1 MYEIFQKMVNLS
13 TNPPIMRAIIR
24 FTTLITVIFFFVQ
37 AEASAP
43 QPQRKKVGLVLSGG
57 GAKGVAHIGVLK
69 VLEEA
74 GIPIDYIAGNSMG
87 AIVGGLYAIGYS
99 PQALDSLVR
108 TQNWVGL
115 LADKITRDNLLF
127 TEKEVRDKA
136 LFTIPFDRERF
147 HISTG
152 ILSGSSVMDMLSEL
166 ARDYH
171 DVASFDSLP
180 IPFACI
186 AYDLISGDEVVMR
199 EGSLP
204 VAIRASMSI
213 PGAFSTVERNGQILI
228 DGGVI
233 NNFPANVVREMGAD
247 IIIGVNVGMH
257 TDRPTQLSKDALEER
272 DPNSLMFIVNH
283 MMERL
288 GRENFDKNIL
298 LPDLYIHPNTEPYST
313 VSFTDEALDT
323 LLARGERE
331 ARASWDNIL
340 AFKELIGIHPA
351 EDLPWPPGRPNGA
364 DVPIGD
370 SIKLGYIIFDGI
382 TSLNEKNLRRMLHF
396 KEFSTVHVTDIRET
410 ISRLKGTGS
419 FTSLQYS
426 LREEGGR
433 YNLRFHCT
441 ERARSAVSLGVR
453 LDTRD
458 VASGFINTIV
468 APRELKGGMF
478 ELNSRIST
486 NPYVRLG
493 IFYQDAWLGKFG
505 ASYTYRYGNINMCPQ
520 NDTTTY
526 NVRFHKNSM
535 DLDLANFYYRNFNFY
550 FGLHYENF
558 RSQNF
563 LRSSNGVTERIR
575 VRENLF
581 SYHLGVRFDSYDNAF
596 FPTSGIQFKA
606 ESALYTDDLAHYKED
621 APFLATNASIS
632 VAIPIKNRF
641 TLIPTLYA
649 RFLFGNEF
657 APHLRNLVGG
667 TFGGHYLEHQMPLYG
682 FKSLVSVDNKFVATG
697 LKARYRAGK
706 NHYVWL
712 VGNIARISN
721 SVLELIEWSKGQYMA
736 GAALGY
742 SYDSPLGPID
752 VVLEYGGAPSSR
764 FGVFINLGK
773 YF

>member
-1 MYEIFQKMVNLS
+1 
-13 TNPPIMRAIIR
+13 MRTIIR
-24 FTTLITVIFFFVQ
+24 FTTLITVLFFFVQ

-298 LPDLYIHPNTEPYST
+298 LPDSTSIPTPSRTQRLVLQTRHSIHCWPVEKGKHEPPGITS
-313 VSFTDEALDT
+313 SHS
-323 LLARGERE
+323 RN
-331 ARASWDNIL
+331 SS
-340 AFKELIGIHPA
+340 AFIRQKTCHG
-351 EDLPWPPGRPNGA
+351 PGRPNGA

-382 TSLNEKNLRRMLHF
+382 TSLNENLRRMLHF
-396 KEFSTVHVTDIRET
+396 KEFPPS
-410 ISRLKGTGS
+410 
-419 FTSLQYS
+419 TSL
-426 LREEGGR
+426 
-433 YNLRFHCT
+433 
-441 ERARSAVSLGVR
+441 
-453 LDTRD
+453 
-458 VASGFINTIV
+458 I
-468 APRELKGGMF
+468 
-478 ELNSRIST
+478 
-486 NPYVRLG
+486 
-493 IFYQDAWLGKFG
+493 
-505 ASYTYRYGNINMCPQ
+505 
-520 NDTTTY
+520 
-526 NVRFHKNSM
+526 
-535 DLDLANFYYRNFNFY
+535 
-550 FGLHYENF
+550 
-558 RSQNF
+558 
-563 LRSSNGVTERIR
+563 
-575 VRENLF
+575 
-581 SYHLGVRFDSYDNAF
+581 
-596 FPTSGIQFKA
+596 
-606 ESALYTDDLAHYKED
+606 
-621 APFLATNASIS
+621 
-632 VAIPIKNRF
+632 
-641 TLIPTLYA
+641 
-649 RFLFGNEF
+649 
-657 APHLRNLVGG
+657 
-667 TFGGHYLEHQMPLYG
+667 
-682 FKSLVSVDNKFVATG
+682 
-697 LKARYRAGK
+697 
-706 NHYVWL
+706 
-712 VGNIARISN
+712 
-721 SVLELIEWSKGQYMA
+721 
-736 GAALGY
+736 
-742 SYDSPLGPID
+742 
-752 VVLEYGGAPSSR
+752 
-764 FGVFINLGK
+764 
-773 YF
+773 